1 MPVFTCDISQR
12 PALFAHV
19 WEHTVGS
26 DHAPMA
32 LRADWQAQLSR
43 CRTELGFQHVRFHGW
58 LSDDM
63 GTLICQ
69 NEQLLYSF
77 FNADQIVDFLLS
89 IGIRP
94 FVELSFMP
102 ATLASGG
109 VTVFRY
115 AGNVTPPRDYAQWGT
130 LIDKLVR
137 HWVRRYGVDEVRQWY
152 FEVWNE
158 PNLKQFWTGS
168 QAEYFTFYRLTADT
182 IKAIDPSLRVGGP
195 ATAQNAWLPE
205 FLEFCQKHDVP
216 ADFVSTHYYPTDAFG
231 EIGADTETQLEHAP
245 RNVMRD
251 RASEARRH
259 SGSRPL
265 YFTEWNISSN
275 PRGPLHDHS
284 FAAAYVTRI
293 LMDVSDLVQGFS
305 FWTFSDI
312 FAENYFP
319 SVPFHGGFGL
329 LNLHGIPKPMYR
341 AFELLHLLGRDRL
354 PVTGTDESVNT
365 WVVRKA
371 RGATI
376 LLTNHVQ
383 PSAAIETKLVTIQL
397 TNAPAPRTAYLER
410 IDETHANPRRAWSEM
425 GEPTYL
431 SPTQVDELKAASRLM
446 KEPISWEYDPPT
458 IRFDLD
464 LPPHAVA
471 AITIEFGDAA
481 HGRIGLEQSSS

>member
-1 MPVFTCDISQR
+1 
-12 PALFAHV
+12 
-19 WEHTVGS
+19 
-26 DHAPMA
+26 MA
-32 LRADWQAQLSR
+32 LRADWQTQLSR
-43 CRTELGFQHVRFHGW
+43 CRRELGFQHVRFHGL

-89 IGIRP
+89 IGVRP

-109 VTVFRY
+109 TTVFRY
-115 AGNVTPPRDYAQWGT
+115 RGNVTPPRDYAQWST

-137 HWVRRYGVDEVRQWY
+137 HWVARYGIDEVRHWY

-158 PNLKQFWTGS
+158 PNLKDFWTGT
-168 QAEYFTFYRLTADT
+168 QDDYFTLYRRTADT
-182 IKAIDPSLRVGGP
+182 IKDVDASLRVGGP
-195 ATAQNAWLPE
+195 ATAQTAWLPE
-205 FLEFCQKHDVP
+205 FLEFCRKHDVP

-231 EIGADTETQLEHAP
+231 EIGADTLTQLDHAP
-245 RNVMRD
+245 RDVMRD
-251 RASEARRH
+251 RAKEARGYA
-259 SGSRPL
+259 GSRPL
-265 YFTEWNISSN
+265 YFTEWNVSSN
-275 PRGPLHDHS
+275 PRGPLHDQS

-293 LMDVSDLVQGFS
+293 LMDVSELVDGFS

-341 AFELLHLLGRDRL
+341 AFELLHMLGHDKL
-354 PVTGTDESVNT
+354 CVTGNDESVNT
-365 WVVRKA
+365 WVVRK
-371 RGATI
+371 GDSATVV
-376 LLTNHVQ
+376 LTNHV
-383 PSAAIETKLVTIQL
+383 PPRAATETKLVTVQL
-397 TNAPAPRTAYLER
+397 THAPAPRTAYLER

-431 SPTQVDELKAASRLM
+431 SADQVNQLKAASRLT
-446 KEPISWEYDPPT
+446 KEPISWKYDTPT
-458 IRFDLD
+458 IQFDLD
-464 LPPHAVA
+464 VPPHAVA
-471 AITIEFGDAA
+471 AITIEFGELS
-481 HGRIGLEQSSS
+481 GQESTSNSRLTTLR